1 MEHLYQRRGFCEIVL
16 FYNQSFQVKFTFL
29 SASEY
34 IGRLDNLCG
43 VGDVCGDGEELE
55 NRTYRMVTFGFTGS
69 HQGLICLTVLTEMLW
84 RLGTG
89 LEEGW

>member
-1 MEHLYQRRGFCEIVL
+1 ML

-29 SASEY
+29 STSDY
-34 IGRLDNLCG
+34 IGHLVYVG

-55 NRTYRMVTFGFTGS
+55 KRTYRMVTFGFTGS
-69 HQGLICLTVLTEMLW
+69 HQGLIHLTVPTEMLW

>member
-1 MEHLYQRRGFCEIVL
+1 M
-16 FYNQSFQVKFTFL
+16 
-29 SASEY
+29 
-34 IGRLDNLCG
+34 G

-84 RLGTG
+84 RLGAG